1 MDEEVKR
8 QVALALLK
16 QIAMSINRGQISEHL
31 SFNMGIET
39 DNVTVMQIKAYMTQL
54 VNNIKL

>member
-1 MDEEVKR
+1 MDEEIKE

-16 QIAMSINRGQISEHL
+16 QMAMSANRGQISEYL
-31 SFNMGIET
+31 SFHLGIET

-54 VNNIKL
+54 VNKIQL

>member
-1 MDEEVKR
+1 MDEEIKE

-16 QIAMSINRGQISEHL
+16 QMAMSANRGQISEYL
-31 SFNMGIET
+31 SFNMGIEP

-54 VNNIKL
+54 VNKIQL